1 MPFGRPRRRAL
12 LLGACALAVA
22 LLTAGCGR
30 LGEAAAPPGTTTF
43 DPLTVTIPPSPIDPG
58 TPPEPGLLRITGTP
72 SLGLG
77 LLRVA
82 GAEGQFAR
90 EGIGARFVPADDEA
104 DVAAALAAGDA
115 DLAVVSTEQALT
127 LAEDGVPIRII
138 LLLTASKTED
148 VILAA
153 EGVEGP
159 ADLAGRR
166 IAYQPGGDGELVLRD
181 ALAEAGLTMDDVEAI
196 PVDGVDPGMPLVR
209 GDVDAAVVT
218 GPQARLALAVDPDLV
233 LVRAA
238 GERPGLV
245 SRVLVARDQMAEERP
260 GQLLAIVRAWQDVYL
275 LDRDDPE
282 RIGARVGTIQGGD
295 AADALAA
302 LEGTSLYD
310 VPQNA
315 VELFPGGEYH
325 DAVVGLVAG
334 LAAEAGWIAPAAEPA
349 ALIDGV
355 FAQTVAT
362 AS

>member
-1 MPFGRPRRRAL
+1 MPSGRPRRRAL
-12 LLGACALAVA
+12 LLAACALAVA
-22 LLTAGCGR
+22 VLVAGCGR
-30 LGEAAAPPGTTTF
+30 LGEAAAPPGTSTF
-43 DPLTVTIPPSPIDPG
+43 DPLTVTIPPSPLDPAL
-58 TPPEPGLLRITGTP
+58 PPEPGLLRITGTP

-90 EGIGARFVPADDEA
+90 EGIGARFAPAADEA
-104 DVAAALAAGDA
+104 DVAEQLRSGEA
-115 DLAVVSTEQALT
+115 DLAVVSTEQALM
-127 LAEDGVPIRII
+127 LAEEGIPVRII
-138 LLLTASKTED
+138 LLLTSSKTED

-153 EGVEGP
+153 EGIEAP

-166 IAYQPGGDGELVLRD
+166 VAYQPGGDGELVLRD
-181 ALAEAGLTMDDVEAI
+181 ALAEAGLTMDDIEAV
-196 PVDGVDPGMPLVR
+196 PADGVDPGMPLVR

-218 GPQARLALAVDPDLV
+218 GPQARLAQGVEPGLV

-245 SRVLVARDQMAEERP
+245 SRVLVARDGVAEERP
-260 GQLLAIVRAWQDVYL
+260 GQMLAVVRAWQDVYL

-295 AADALAA
+295 AEDALAA
-302 LEGTSLYD
+302 LEGTSIYD
-310 VPQNA
+310 VAQNA

-325 DAVVGLVAG
+325 DTVAGLVAG
-334 LAAEAGWIAPAAEPA
+334 LATEAGWIASSDDPV

>member
-22 LLTAGCGR
+22 LLAAGCGR

-104 DVAAALAAGDA
+104 DVAAALADGAA
-115 DLAVVSTEQALT
+115 DLAVVSTEQALI
-127 LAEDGVPIRII
+127 LAEDGVPVRII
-138 LLLTASKTED
+138 LLLTSSKTED

-153 EGVEGP
+153 EGVEEP
-159 ADLAGRR
+159 PDLAGRR

-196 PVDGVDPGMPLVR
+196 PVDGIDPGMPLVR

-218 GPQARLALAVDPDLV
+218 GPQARLAQAVAPGLV

-245 SRVLVARDQMAEERP
+245 SRALVAREDAIAQRP
-260 GQLLAIVRAWQDVYL
+260 GQMLAVVRAWQDVYL

-282 RIGARVGTIQGGD
+282 RIGARVGTIQGTD
-295 AADALAA
+295 PEDALAA